1 MASDQGKQG
10 SPVPAV
16 PTLRE
21 NPNSRKKF
29 EIYRD
34 PGTAGTETSVSPAQ
48 AAILTDP
55 APSVTPPMTPPPPD
69 PSPQPW
75 VPAAPGDGVAG
86 RVIDSSD
93 SSSPP
98 RGDRGDRGDVS
109 ALTCGSTTA
118 MRSGDDT
125 ATGEQARSTP
135 GESREE
141 MSSISSISSISSTPE
156 GRTAP
161 KPEVRVCGFGGFPPR
176 RSHPRSTCFLSGPTL
191 KTCVFPLAWGER
203 NPLNPQTH
211 TPPRPWCPD
220 ARGPA

>member
-98 RGDRGDRGDVS
+98 RGDRGDRADVS

-141 MSSISSISSISSTPE
+141 MSSISSISSTPE

-161 KPEVRVCGFGGFPPR
+161 KPEVRVWGGGGFAPAARPPGGR
-176 RSHPRSTCFLSGPTL
+176 VLS
-191 KTCVFPLAWGER
+191 
-203 NPLNPQTH
+203 
-211 TPPRPWCPD
+211 
-220 ARGPA
+220 RGQL